1 MELLITVAV
10 MDDRFARVWVR
21 VSYPLLQSNTCICT
35 QKICNQFVDNT
46 TFIQRSM
53 RNLIYSNA
61 LFLELAA
68 FTVNHIIV
76 ISVKKYK
83 FIKYRFY

>member
-1 MELLITVAV
+1 MH
-10 MDDRFARVWVR
+10 
-21 VSYPLLQSNTCICT
+21 
-35 QKICNQFVDNT
+35 
-46 TFIQRSM
+46 
-53 RNLIYSNA
+53 NLIYSNA

-68 FTVNHIIV
+68 LTIIHIIV